1 MIRILSSLLLLLA
14 ALGCQRPATIDRS
27 YTAKSQDSRAQ
38 FLILHFTGGSWESSL
53 KILTEGPVS
62 SHYLVRDSP
71 VRVYQLVDERQR
83 AYHAGLSSW
92 QGQTQLNAA
101 SIGIEIQNEGD
112 TQGPGGIIYHDYPK
126 AQIDAVIALVK
137 DIVARHQIR
146 PDRILGHSDIA
157 PSRKVDPGP
166 TFPWKRLADEGL
178 IPWPDAQ
185 AVAERRP
192 GFEASLPEV
201 AWFQTRLVRH
211 GFALPVT
218 GTLDAATREVL
229 AVFQMKYRPARYDG
243 QPDAETAAILDVLT
257 TPPARPR

>member
-1 MIRILSSLLLLLA
+1 MTRILACLLLALA
-14 ALGCQRPATIDRS
+14 ALGCVRPPAIDHTYR
-27 YTAKSQDSRAQ
+27 AKSQDSRAQ
-38 FLILHFTGGSWESSL
+38 FLILHFTGGSWEASV

-71 VRVYQLVDERQR
+71 VQVYQLVDESQR
-83 AYHAGLSSW
+83 AYHAGRSSW

-101 SIGIEIQNEGD
+101 SIGIEIQNAGD
-112 TQGPGGIIYHDYPK
+112 IQGPNGIIYHDYPK

-157 PSRKVDPGP
+157 PTRKVDPGP

-178 IPWPDAQ
+178 IPWPDAA
-185 AVAERRP
+185 AVAERRAYH
-192 GFEASLPEV
+192 EARLPEV
-201 AWFQTRLVRH
+201 TWFQTKLVEH

-218 GTLDAATREVL
+218 GTLDPTTRQVL
-229 AVFQMKYRPARYDG
+229 ANFQMKYRPTRYDG
-243 QPDAETAAILDVLT
+243 LPDAETAALLDVLT
-257 TPPARPR
+257 TPAGKAR